1 MSILD
6 IDKST
11 KLLDDLSHE
20 RYKDVLFSLINNLET
35 DSYIIQMFFIDLR
48 DIKDGLVPI
57 DKLTKVVFSLY
68 SIPLPEK
75 ALFMQSPVSTILE
88 YLQEIRRLIKLAL
101 PELYRRKRR
110 VTDTKNNHTHF

>member
-11 KLLDDLSHE
+11 KFLDDLSHE

-48 DIKDGLVPI
+48 DIKDGIVPI

-75 ALFMQSPVSTILE
+75 KHSSCNLLLVQ
-88 YLQEIRRLIKLAL
+88 Y
-101 PELYRRKRR
+101 
-110 VTDTKNNHTHF
+110 